1 MQKYIVVVLLAL
13 SLSCTFGCTS
23 KRQYLAD
30 VPYVPYNTN
39 VAPIPNYQIPRNAP
53 SSPSSQQ
60 PPPSAPSESTS
71 RPSPVTFDGPSQ
83 EFRDHLR
90 CALAAINAAVLEGE
104 YKNAKEEK
112 EFTLAAQWNYRQFF
126 KIGRAF
132 GMSDSAL
139 KNIWKTYTSKNFTIS
154 QLTNKVNGETYDHL
168 DATYCYKKG
177 YFHWDIND

>member
-1 MQKYIVVVLLAL
+1 MQKYIVIVLLAL

-30 VPYVPYNTN
+30 VPYNTN
-39 VAPIPNYQIPRNAP
+39 VAPIPNYQIPRNATR
-53 SSPSSQQ
+53 SPSSQQ

-90 CALAAINAAVLEGE
+90 CAIAARSAAAYGIENKDAELE
-104 YKNAKEEK
+104 KK
-112 EFTLAAQWNYRQFF
+112 FRLIAQWNDRQFF

-132 GMSDSAL
+132 GMSDSDIN
-139 KNIWKTYTSKNFTIS
+139 KIW
-154 QLTNKVNGETYDHL
+154 ETYFSKSFIISNL
-168 DATYCYKKG
+168 KTKLMARLMIT
-177 YFHWDIND
+177 